1 MAQRSNKSSPLASL
15 SSLPTDNASVEAAW
29 RQVLLLRELSRDERV
44 IARQRR
50 AEAEAA
56 KEAAENDY
64 GMSQG
69 EAYMFLS
76 QCLEA
81 RVTQF
86 VNPSYSYVAKV
97 ASKYL
102 V

>member
-1 MAQRSNKSSPLASL
+1 MAQRSNKSSLLASL

-29 RQVLLLRELSRDERV
+29 RQVLLSRDERI
-44 IARQRR
+44 IARLRR

-102 V
+102 S

>member
-1 MAQRSNKSSPLASL
+1 MAQRSNKSSLLASL

-29 RQVLLLRELSRDERV
+29 RQVLLSRDERI
-44 IARQRR
+44 IARLRR

>member
-1 MAQRSNKSSPLASL
+1 
-15 SSLPTDNASVEAAW
+15 
-29 RQVLLLRELSRDERV
+29 
-44 IARQRR
+44 
-50 AEAEAA
+50 
-56 KEAAENDY
+56 
-64 GMSQG
+64 MSQG

>member
-1 MAQRSNKSSPLASL
+1 MAQRSNKSSLLASL

-29 RQVLLLRELSRDERV
+29 RQVLLSRDERI

>member
-1 MAQRSNKSSPLASL
+1 MAQRSNKSSLLASL

-29 RQVLLLRELSRDERV
+29 RQVLLSS
-44 IARQRR
+44 
-50 AEAEAA
+50 
-56 KEAAENDY
+56 ENSL

-86 VNPSYSYVAKV
+86 ANPSDSYVAKV